1 MSPIVKKAAAALAI
15 KEIFDRVQ
23 EARAPKKSFVA
34 RNKGK
39 ALWAGVLGGLGFLY
53 KSGKLSPIVNQAK
66 GLVGGSSSSDQTTN
80 NEPAAYPTGPAV
92 ETQGPSSDPFATD
105 RPLEPSHS

>member
-23 EARAPKKSFVA
+23 EARAPKQSFVA

-39 ALWAGVLGGLGFLY
+39 ALWAAVVGGLGFLY
-53 KSGKLSPIVNQAK
+53 KSGKLTPVVNQAK
-66 GLVGGSSSSDQTTN
+66 GLIGGGGSNESNT
-80 NEPAAYPTGPAV
+80 EPAAYPSGPAV